1 MKIKPV
7 VLSFDMAMSDP
18 NRGKGL
24 HASDIYNDYFQEL
37 EPARYR
43 KDGKPPDLLM
53 ALGLA
58 WEQYLEKVLVANGV
72 LCARPGECESAEG
85 IKFSPDLLIVNDV
98 DWERIGEIKLTM
110 LSSKVGPTSPKFAKY
125 LTQGMIYAYWTDIP
139 RVRYFVLHIKGNYAK
154 KGDGAMPMMNVWDVD
169 FTARELRD
177 NYRLLV
183 NHAKN
188 KGMLDKNGNPSL
200 DFVRRIA

>member
-7 VLSFDMAMSDP
+7 VLTFDLAMSDP
-18 NRGKGL
+18 NRGSGL
-24 HASDIYNDYFQEL
+24 HASDIYNDYYQEL
-37 EPARYR
+37 EPERYR
-43 KDGKPPDLLM
+43 KDGKPPDLLL

-85 IKFSPDLLIVNDV
+85 IKFSPDLLLVNGLD
-98 DWERIGEIKLTM
+98 RIGEIKLTM
-110 LSSKVGPTSPKFAKY
+110 LSSKVGPENKKFAKY

-139 RVRYFVLHIKGNYAK
+139 RVRYYVLHIKGNYAK
-154 KGDGAMPMMNVWDVD
+154 KGDGALPQMNVWDVD

-183 NHAKN
+183 QHAKN
-188 KGMLDKNGNPSL
+188 KGMLDKNGEPNIN
-200 DFVRRIA
+200 FIRRAA